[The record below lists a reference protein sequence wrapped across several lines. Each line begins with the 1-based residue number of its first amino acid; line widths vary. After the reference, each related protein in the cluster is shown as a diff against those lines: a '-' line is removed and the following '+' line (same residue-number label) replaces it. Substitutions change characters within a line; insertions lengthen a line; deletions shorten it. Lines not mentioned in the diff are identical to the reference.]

1 MKNKIL
7 YLILTYKIDSK
18 NIEQHLDF
26 QKKIV
31 NYFKEQLSDTKITL
45 KIIFTPKHIIENV
58 LDEID
63 KFNDWVVWH
72 PLTAFNNLTL
82 LKTFRNSIVI
92 LPRKTVL
99 IQKISINNPINENM
113 AINNNF
119 KLLYID
125 ETNDDITNQDY
136 VILGQ
141 EQDFLIKIDNLKN
154 KIING
159 K

>member
-1 MKNKIL
+1 
-7 YLILTYKIDSK
+7 
-18 NIEQHLDF
+18 
-26 QKKIV
+26 
-31 NYFKEQLSDTKITL
+31 
-45 KIIFTPKHIIENV
+45 
-58 LDEID
+58 
-63 KFNDWVVWH
+63 
-72 PLTAFNNLTL
+72 
-82 LKTFRNSIVI
+82 
-92 LPRKTVL
+92 
-99 IQKISINNPINENM
+99 M